1 MPLEIS
7 KENEGTLQE
16 CYALK
21 FIENEHSSK
30 IIRLLPGT
38 YKMLED
44 YFKPKEI
51 NSKDNPQFEELWK
64 LHAKGNKKTAKD
76 RFIKS
81 IKKVSFDELKSKLEA
96 YIKSND
102 FCYLKGLDVWL
113 NPEKEH
119 WSDPIVKKEDKFKKP
134 EEPVKSSFFRQ

>member
-30 IIRLLPGT
+30 TIRLLPGT

-44 YFKPKEI
+44 YFKPKTKRML
-51 NSKDNPQFEELWK
+51 SMP
-64 LHAKGNKKTAKD
+64 
-76 RFIKS
+76 
-81 IKKVSFDELKSKLEA
+81 
-96 YIKSND
+96 
-102 FCYLKGLDVWL
+102 
-113 NPEKEH
+113 
-119 WSDPIVKKEDKFKKP
+119 
-134 EEPVKSSFFRQ
+134 